1 MKAKLITLTL
11 GLMLFLPISS
21 FALDESTTTVT
32 TKEKE
37 GIESEETATNT
48 PVKLFTLC
56 SQEAIEARDTA
67 ISASRQVYNLAMTS
81 ALNERKVRE
90 KAAVAL
96 SHEGDKKA
104 AIKASVETYKAQ
116 TKAAQGA
123 LTQARKLT
131 WQAFDEAIQAC
142 RDTQEEQVI
151 TQDEK
156 GKEMSSLKKAS
167 HLEESKKEDTETN
180 KGLKDVLK
188 AQIESIKSLFR

>member
-1 MKAKLITLTL
+1 MKEKLVTLTL
-11 GLMLFLPISS
+11 GLALFLPVSS
-21 FALDESTTTVT
+21 FALDESTTTIS

-37 GIESEETATNT
+37 TLQDDESATNT
-48 PVKLFTLC
+48 PAKIFTLC
-56 SQEAIEARDTA
+56 SQEAIEKRDTDIA
-67 ISASRQVYNLAMTS
+67 ASRQVYNVAMTS

-96 SHEGDKKA
+96 SNEGDKKT
-104 AIKASVETYKAQ
+104 AIKASVEAYKAQ
-116 TKAAQGA
+116 TKAAQGT

-142 RDTQEEQVI
+142 RDSQEEQLL

-156 GKEMSSLKKAS
+156 SEVTTFKKAS
-167 HLEESKKEDTETN
+167 HAEEFKKEEN
-180 KGLKDVLK
+180 QEGKGLKDVLK